1 MTVENNKHDGTC
13 YCGALKVSLSEQ
25 PLAAGFCHCFSCRK
39 WHSAPINAWAIW
51 PTQKVAINGDVISA
65 DVDAGSQRLSCAKSG
80 GAIGNGKPT
89 LDMTVIYA
97 MSLIESDFIFEPTM
111 HIWYSERVI
120 NVNDGLPK
128 FADFPETFGGTGELM
143 KEEKSNGWCT

>member
-1 MTVENNKHDGTC
+1 
-13 YCGALKVSLSEQ
+13 
-25 PLAAGFCHCFSCRK
+25 
-39 WHSAPINAWAIW
+39 
-51 PTQKVAINGDVISA
+51 
-65 DVDAGSQRLSCAKSG
+65 
-80 GAIGNGKPT
+80 
-89 LDMTVIYA
+89 